1 MKKIVLAVLVNYGDE
16 QLDYLQEVVTA
27 LKKFEK
33 YRVTVVVHS
42 NITLDQIK
50 GIDQVKLFEKQ
61 PGVKSLTDVLFK
73 LKLGVKWTGRMF
85 DLNLLPMTCRKTI
98 VEAANQYDYYIFSEN
113 DHLWLEHHLDN
124 FLEYEAILPINRIAG
139 LIQYEANE
147 SGKYFPGHHAHY
159 DWDLDSIEVHG
170 GKIFAHFTNVHQA
183 SFLISNTQLSRI
195 LETKDFGNFLSKDSY
210 STKCRT
216 NTDLYQYCGMK
227 KLICVSD
234 FEENL
239 IHHLPN
245 IYINGDKG
253 REKLRSEEKRMQEGV
268 NKVLSKTPN

>member
-1 MKKIVLAVLVNYGDE
+1 MKKTVLAVLVNYGDE

-42 NITLDQIK
+42 NITLDQVK

-61 PGVKSLTDVLFK
+61 PGVRSLTDVLFK

-159 DWDLDSIEVHG
+159 GWDLDSIEVHG

>member
-1 MKKIVLAVLVNYGDE
+1 MKKTVLAVLVNYGDE

-42 NITLDQIK
+42 NITLDQVK

-61 PGVKSLTDVLFK
+61 PGVRSLTDVLFK

-124 FLEYEAILPINRIAG
+124 FIEYEAILPINRIAG

-159 DWDLDSIEVHG
+159 GWDLDSIEVHG